1 MGFVNPSKSQIIGD
15 GVGLAVVL
23 IAPGAFVTVIV
34 GILLAGT
41 RQTIE
46 PSK

>member
-1 MGFVNPSKSQIIGD
+1 MIVSNR
-15 GVGLAVVL
+15 VGLAVVL
-23 IAPGAFVTVIV
+23 VIPGAFVTVIV

-41 RQTIE
+41 GQTIE